1 LTWRSVLPNNEQN
14 KNYRRRPLGP
24 PQCRK
29 GNLVTASKTRRRPP
43 KVDTERM
50 ALKRASARHLKD
62 LGRWHAEPPADVKVN
77 MRGVPKLVPPDPRA
91 ILLYVARGA
100 LRGPGGP
107 DGRRVRGASRVGGT
121 WGVVQ
126 LSGARKPAKRTR
138 KSPQE
143 LLDAVQERLD
153 ATPER
158 LARARES
165 GQTPTR
171 DADRTRRIIDPFD
184 AMRANRVLA
193 PHDPKLNDIRW
204 LVGESLRRT
213 HQRAKLDQLRA
224 VAPDRFG
231 STGFGPRPGLPQSET
246 ALFAR
251 DKLREA
257 EDRVGPHAWPIVTR
271 IGIEGAGVRDCRGF
285 IPELATPWRADA
297 VVSDR
302 LRVALDVI
310 GGLMGVTPRRGK

>member
-1 LTWRSVLPNNEQN
+1 M
-14 KNYRRRPLGP
+14 K
-24 PQCRK
+24 
-29 GNLVTASKTRRRPP
+29 ASKTRRRPP
-43 KVDTERM
+43 KVDTEQM

-62 LGRWHAEPPADVKVN
+62 LRRWHAEPPPDVKVN
-77 MRGVPKLVPPDPRA
+77 MRGIPKLVPPILEQSYCTSPAALCADLADPM
-91 ILLYVARGA
+91 GA
-100 LRGPGGP
+100 EFAEHLAWAELGELFE
-107 DGRRVRGASRVGGT
+107 
-121 WGVVQ
+121 

-171 DADRTRRIIDPFD
+171 DPDRTRRIIDPFD

-213 HQRAKLDQLRA
+213 HQRARLDQLRA

-271 IGIEGAGVRDCRGF
+271 IVIEGAGVRDCRGF

-302 LRVALDVI
+302 LRVALDI
-310 GGLMGVTPRRGK
+310 LGGLMGVTARRGK

>member
-1 LTWRSVLPNNEQN
+1 
-14 KNYRRRPLGP
+14 
-24 PQCRK
+24 
-29 GNLVTASKTRRRPP
+29 
-43 KVDTERM
+43 M
-50 ALKRASARHLKD
+50 
-62 LGRWHAEPPADVKVN
+62 
-77 MRGVPKLVPPDPRA
+77 
-91 ILLYVARGA
+91 
-100 LRGPGGP
+100 
-107 DGRRVRGASRVGGT
+107 
-121 WGVVQ
+121 
-126 LSGARKPAKRTR
+126 SGARKPVKRTR

-165 GQTPTR
+165 GQAATR
-171 DADRTRRIIDPFD
+171 DPDRTRRIVDPFD
-184 AMRANRVLA
+184 TMRSNRVLA

-213 HQRAKLDQLRA
+213 HQRARLDQLRA

-231 STGFGPRPGLPQSET
+231 STGFGPRSGLPQSET

-257 EDRVGPHAWPIVTR
+257 EEKVGPHAWPIVTR
-271 IGIEGAGVRDCRGF
+271 IVIEGAGVRECRGF

-302 LRVALDVI
+302 LRVALDTI
-310 GGLMGVTPRRGK
+310 GGLMGVTARRGR

>member
-1 LTWRSVLPNNEQN
+1 
-14 KNYRRRPLGP
+14 
-24 PQCRK
+24 
-29 GNLVTASKTRRRPP
+29 
-43 KVDTERM
+43 M
-50 ALKRASARHLKD
+50 
-62 LGRWHAEPPADVKVN
+62 
-77 MRGVPKLVPPDPRA
+77 
-91 ILLYVARGA
+91 
-100 LRGPGGP
+100 
-107 DGRRVRGASRVGGT
+107 GGT

-126 LSGARKPAKRTR
+126 LSGARKPAKRTH

-213 HQRAKLDQLRA
+213 HQRARLDQLRA

-271 IGIEGAGVRDCRGF
+271 IVIEGAGVRDCRGF

-302 LRVALDVI
+302 LRVALDI
-310 GGLMGVTPRRGK
+310 LGGLMGVTTRRGK